1 MQLDVKD
8 VAGIFSVSEKT
19 ILRWIKQ
26 KDLPSYQ
33 VNDHYR
39 FNRAEL
45 LEWATERKIDLSAQI
60 MTQPSEGEEPP
71 PRLDEALRL
80 GGVFHN
86 VGGSDKTSVLS
97 AVVDTMH
104 LPPEVDGA
112 SLYEVLLARES
123 LGSTAIGDG
132 IAIPHVR
139 HPIVL
144 QTSHPTATLCF
155 LEHPVEFG
163 AEDGRPVDVLFT
175 LVSPTVRA
183 HQHMLS
189 ELALALKDGEF
200 RAVLSRKA
208 SREEVLKEAARV
220 QESIIP
226 QVPGPNR

>member
-8 VAGIFSVSEKT
+8 AAGIFSVSEKT

-45 LEWATERKIDLSAQI
+45 LEWATERKIDLSTQI
-60 MTQPSEGEEPP
+60 MSEPGEGEEPP

-80 GGVFHN
+80 GGIFHR
-86 VGGSDKTSVLS
+86 VGGRDKISVLS

-104 LPPEVDGA
+104 LPPEVDRI
-112 SLYEVLLARES
+112 SLCQVLLARES

-144 QTSHPTATLCF
+144 RTSHPTATLCF
-155 LEHPVEFG
+155 LEYPVEFG
-163 AEDGRPVDVLFT
+163 AADGLPVDVLFM

-189 ELALALKDGEF
+189 ELALALKDREF
-200 RAVLSRKA
+200 RAALGRKA
-208 SREEVLKEAARV
+208 SPDEILKEAARV
-220 QESIIP
+220 QESIIA